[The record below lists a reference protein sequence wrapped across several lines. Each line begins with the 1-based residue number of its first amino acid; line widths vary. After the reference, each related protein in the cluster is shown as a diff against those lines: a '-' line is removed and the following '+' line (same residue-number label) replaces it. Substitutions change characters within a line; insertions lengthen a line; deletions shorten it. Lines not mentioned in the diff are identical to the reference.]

1 MIPTIETDRLI
12 LRAPVE
18 ADVAPFAAFYASDA
32 SKYVGGPMPEYEVWR
47 YVAQVLGHWQLKG
60 FGRWMVDEKG
70 DATGETGAIGLVG
83 LHAPLDWPEPEVG
96 WMLWGG
102 NGKGYATEAAL
113 AARQHAYDAVGLTTL
128 ISSIAPDNESSMRVA
143 RRMGAVKEPAD
154 YIHPKYGT
162 MQIWRHPSP
171 EELAA

>member
-1 MIPTIETDRLI
+1 MIPTIETERLI

-32 SKYVGGPMPEYEVWR
+32 SAFVGGPLPDYEVWR
-47 YVAQVLGHWQLKG
+47 YVAQVLGHWALKG
-60 FGRWMVDEKG
+60 FGRWMVEEK
-70 DATGETGAIGLVG
+70 ATTGAIGLIG

-96 WMLWGG
+96 WMLWSG
-102 NGKGYATEAAL
+102 NGKGYATEAAF
-113 AARQHAYDAVGLTTL
+113 AARAYAYEMVGLTTL
-128 ISSIAPDNESSMRVA
+128 ISSISDGNENSMRVA
-143 RRMGAVKEPAD
+143 RRMGAVKEPED
-154 YIHPKYGT
+154 YIHPKYGA